1 MATNQPNTDEEVDL
15 GSLFVIIGKGFSK
28 VFHFIGGI
36 FKGIFHFF
44 ITLLLFLKEH
54 SVKIAIA
61 AALGFIVGAFI
72 EIKSPTSYSSEL
84 LLQPNFKS
92 STQLYNDI
100 LYYNDLIKQKDTARI
115 QKTFGLDQEDA
126 VSLKKFMI
134 EPLRNEN
141 DIISG
146 YNDLILKVDTLT
158 IRSYDFKKFK
168 ASFTDLDYKLHKV
181 TLVAEKNDVF
191 YGLDQVIISSV
202 VENAYYKTLKVLTN
216 ENLNRTDSIYRQN
229 LSQVDSLR
237 RVYMQVMLTEAKK
250 ESNGTNI
257 DLGGSKSTT
266 KEIEL
271 FESSKEI
278 NEELGKTLEEKSE
291 KYEVINIISN
301 FQPIGNKIEGISENK
316 AFQFAFLSALLMI
329 GVLLF
334 LKLNRF
340 LENYK
345 K

>member
-1 MATNQPNTDEEVDL
+1 M
-15 GSLFVIIGKGFSK
+15 
-28 VFHFIGGI
+28 
-36 FKGIFHFF
+36 
-44 ITLLLFLKEH
+44 
-54 SVKIAIA
+54 
-61 AALGFIVGAFI
+61 
-72 EIKSPTSYSSEL
+72 
-84 LLQPNFKS
+84 
-92 STQLYNDI
+92 
-100 LYYNDLIKQKDTARI
+100 
-115 QKTFGLDQEDA
+115 
-126 VSLKKFMI
+126 
-134 EPLRNEN
+134 
-141 DIISG
+141 
-146 YNDLILKVDTLT
+146 
-158 IRSYDFKKFK
+158 
-168 ASFTDLDYKLHKV
+168 
-181 TLVAEKNDVF
+181 VAEKNDVF

-257 DLGGSKSTT
+257 DLGGSKRTT

-334 LKLNRF
+334 LQLNRF